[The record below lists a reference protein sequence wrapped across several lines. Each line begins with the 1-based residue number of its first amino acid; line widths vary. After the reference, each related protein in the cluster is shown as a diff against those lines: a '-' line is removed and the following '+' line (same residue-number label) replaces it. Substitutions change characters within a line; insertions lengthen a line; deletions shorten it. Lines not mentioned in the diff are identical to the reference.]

1 MSAKCLLFFVGLAAL
16 SVPAGAANY
25 TIEPD
30 HTYPSLEFS
39 HMGLSIWRGK
49 FNSTTG
55 KATLDRKKKTG
66 SIEIEVNTASID
78 FGHDEMNKHAVSA
91 DWLNVKKF
99 PTLHYTGR
107 LLFNRSRPVMV
118 DGNLT
123 LLGVTRPLKLKVN
136 SFNCIEEHPY
146 YKKEVC
152 GADAEG
158 ELDRA
163 DYGLTQ
169 YTENGMGRIHLRIQ
183 VEAIRDD
190 PVQPAAR

>member
-1 MSAKCLLFFVGLAAL
+1 MGFVAAL
-16 SVPAGAANY
+16 IPVTVTAADY

-30 HTYPSLEFS
+30 HTYPSLEFP

-49 FNSTTG
+49 FNSTSG
-55 KATLDRKKKTG
+55 KVKLDRKAKAG
-66 SIEIEVNTASID
+66 SVEIKVDIASID

-91 DWLNVKKF
+91 DWLNVEKF
-99 PTLHYTGR
+99 PTMTYNGK
-107 LLFNRSRPVMV
+107 LLFNRDRPVMA
-118 DGNLT
+118 DGKLT
-123 LLGVTRPLKLKVN
+123 LLGVTRPLKLKIN
-136 SFNCIEEHPY
+136 SFNCIEEHPF

-169 YTENGMGRIHLRIQ
+169 YTENGMGTIKLQIQ
-183 VEAIRDD
+183 VEAIKDD
-190 PVQPAAR
+190 

>member
-1 MSAKCLLFFVGLAAL
+1 
-16 SVPAGAANY
+16 
-25 TIEPD
+25 
-30 HTYPSLEFS
+30 
-39 HMGLSIWRGK
+39 MGLSIWRGK
-49 FNSTTG
+49 FNGTTG
-55 KATLDRKKKTG
+55 KAMLDRKKKTG

-91 DWLNVKKF
+91 DWLNVEKF
-99 PTLHYTGR
+99 PVMHYTGR
-107 LLFNRSRPVMV
+107 LLFNRNRPVMV

-183 VEAIRDD
+183 IEAIRDD